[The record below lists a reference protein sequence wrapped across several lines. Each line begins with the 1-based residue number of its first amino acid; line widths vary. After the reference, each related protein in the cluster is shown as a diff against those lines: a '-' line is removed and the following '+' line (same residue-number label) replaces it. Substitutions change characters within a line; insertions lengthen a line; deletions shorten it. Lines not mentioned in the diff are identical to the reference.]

1 MIGFVPESHIYY
13 ARKGQHE
20 NAKRSMAKLYGTA
33 PDYDVVS
40 HLNRTTSKADPH

>member
-20 NAKRSMAKLYGTA
+20 NAKRSMTKLYGTA
-33 PDYDVVS
+33 VDYDVVCYFPCS
-40 HLNRTTSKADPH
+40 RS